1 MAKILSN
8 KPNLIILDEPTNH
21 LDPETQQIIGDNFR
35 DYPGTLIV
43 VSHNPSFVEQIGIT
57 RMLIVPSDK
66 QKLAIIK
73 NYSRELLDYYYYLNS
88 DLI

>member
-1 MAKILSN
+1 MI
-8 KPNLIILDEPTNH
+8 
-21 LDPETQQIIGDNFR
+21 IIGDNFR
-35 DYPGTLIV
+35 DYPGTLVV